1 MKKKELSIL
10 KEVIQK
16 LTEEQT
22 SAIYG
27 KQAQPL
33 NPQQILRVTTKTTT
47 KLK

>member
-1 MKKKELSIL
+1 MKKKSLTIL

-16 LTEEQT
+16 LTKEQI

-27 KQAQPL
+27 KQGQL
-33 NPQQILRVTTKTTT
+33 VNQQQILRVTTKTTT